1 MIKKFFKQ
9 NKEGFTLV
17 EVVAAV
23 LLIGLISAAF
33 IGIFIQ
39 TSKARV
45 TSEEVIHSTYI
56 AQQEMEK
63 FYAYSKTNKFDLQ
76 AIQRA
81 FPKYNLVGNELVQIT
96 DDQYYK
102 IVVRFNQLK
111 PNLYSIIIE
120 VSELQSNNQ
129 YVLKSKMENIY
140 IWGGI

>member
-1 MIKKFFKQ
+1 MLKNLLKQ

-23 LLIGLISAAF
+23 LLIGIISITF

-39 TSKARV
+39 TSKTRV
-45 TSEEVIHSTYI
+45 TSEEIINSTYI
-56 AQQEMEK
+56 AQQEMES
-63 FYAYSKTNKFDLQ
+63 FYAYSKANKFNIETI
-76 AIQRA
+76 ARA
-81 FPKYNLVGNELVQIT
+81 FPKYKVVGNELVQIT
-96 DDQYYK
+96 DTLHYK
-102 IVVRFNQLK
+102 IIVRFDQLK

>member
-1 MIKKFFKQ
+1 MIKKFLKQ

-76 AIQRA
+76 AIQRD